1 MTVKYWGVK
10 LLLIATSAGGSTGS
24 TYFELVVDPLPQ
36 ASLTLER
43 AAPMRGRLG
52 LQQRA
57 PRNLRRHLARAVW
70 RGTVLIIADLATFG
84 LMRGLLRALRNFAVL
99 GAGVAAAL
107 QAVLPPRMLNGWQ
120 FASALMAGLVIM
132 GTYGPGDRRRD
143 PRRLFAAVAL
153 ATALPLWTAIW
164 SRGLDTVLV
173 EYALTVTLVWAGLW
187 AERSTVD
194 RVVAWVRPRA
204 RDAASALFVGPAD
217 ACRTAAASPVFASGL
232 HYQPIGFVDAET
244 PTGPGAVGHIG
255 DFESILAATGVEV
268 VVLAGHLTDE
278 QFGDVVDA
286 SLTAGCQVLSVPRDV
301 GAGPVNPATVWRSGQ
316 PLVELTAPT
325 LRGGQLVVK
334 RAMDIVGAIVALV
347 LLSPLLLLVA
357 VLVKL
362 DSPGPVLFRQE
373 RVGRGGRR
381 FQIIKFR
388 TMVLG
393 AEARRDELLERSI
406 YADSRLFKLARDPR
420 ATRLGRWLR
429 RSSLDELPQF
439 VNVLL
444 GDMSLVG
451 PRPPLPSE
459 VALYERH
466 HYARFDVKPGIT
478 GPWQVSGRNQVT
490 DFEAVVRLEQD
501 YIQGWNLTR
510 DLAILLQTVPAVL
523 RMRGAL

>member
-1 MTVKYWGVK
+1 VVAAQPVRRILK
-10 LLLIATSAGGSTGS
+10 
-24 TYFELVVDPLPQ
+24 LVVNPLPQ

-43 AAPMRGRLG
+43 AAPVRVRLG

-57 PRNLRRHLARAVW
+57 PRNLRRHLVRALGRV
-70 RGTVLIIADLATFG
+70 TALIVADLAAFG
-84 LMRGLLRALRNFAVL
+84 LMRALLRALRNYAVL
-99 GAGVAAAL
+99 GSAVAAAL

-120 FASALMAGLVIM
+120 FASALLVGLVIM

-187 AERSTVD
+187 ADRSTVD
-194 RVVAWVRPRA
+194 SVVAWVRPRA
-204 RDAASALFVGPAD
+204 KDAANALFVGPAE
-217 ACRTAAASPVFASGL
+217 ACRAASASPAFASGA
-232 HYQPIGFVDAET
+232 HYQPIGFVDSET
-244 PTGPGAVGHIG
+244 PAGRGAVGHIG
-255 DFESILAATGVEV
+255 DFELILAATGVEV
-268 VVLAGHLTDE
+268 VVVAGHLTDG
-278 QFGDVVDA
+278 QFGDVVES
-286 SLTAGCQVLSVPRDV
+286 SLAAGCQVLAVPRAV
-301 GAGPVNPATVWRSGQ
+301 GAGGAGGVHPTTVWRSGQ

-325 LRGGQLVVK
+325 LRGGQLLVK
-334 RAMDIVGAIVALV
+334 RAMDILGAAIALV
-347 LLSPLLLLVA
+347 LVSPLLLLVA
-357 VLVKL
+357 ALVKV

-381 FQIIKFR
+381 FQIMKFR

-393 AEARRDELLERSI
+393 AEARRDQLLEQSM
-406 YADSRLFKLARDPR
+406 YSDPRLFKMVRDPR
-420 ATRLGRWLR
+420 VTRLGQWLR
-429 RSSLDELPQF
+429 RTSLDELPQF

-459 VALYERH
+459 VALYEQH

-490 DFEAVVRLEQD
+490 DFEDVVRLEQD
-501 YIQGWNLTR
+501 YIQGWSLTR
-510 DLAILLQTVPAVL
+510 DLAILFQTVPAVL
-523 RMRGAL
+523 HMRGAL

>member
-1 MTVKYWGVK
+1 MLAAQPVRRILK
-10 LLLIATSAGGSTGS
+10 
-24 TYFELVVDPLPQ
+24 LVVDPLPQ
-36 ASLTLER
+36 PSLTLER
-43 AAPMRGRLG
+43 AAPVRVRLG

-57 PRNLRRHLARAVW
+57 PTNLRRHLVRALW
-70 RGTVLIIADLATFG
+70 RVSALIIADLAAFG
-84 LMRGLLRALRNFAVL
+84 LMRALLRALRNYAVL
-99 GAGVAAAL
+99 GADVAAAL

-120 FASALMAGLVIM
+120 FASALMVGLVIM

-187 AERSTVD
+187 AERTTVD

-204 RDAASALFVGPAD
+204 KDAANALFVGQAE
-217 ACRTAAASPVFASGL
+217 ACRVAAAGPAFAPGV
-232 HYQPIGFVDAET
+232 HYQPIGFVDSGT
-244 PTGPGAVGHIG
+244 PAAPGAVGHIG
-255 DFESILAATGVEV
+255 DFELILAATGVEV
-268 VVLAGHLTDE
+268 VVVAGHLPDE

-286 SLTAGCQVLSVPRDV
+286 SLAAGCQVLSVPRAV
-301 GAGPVNPATVWRSGQ
+301 GTGGVHPATVWRSGQ

-334 RAMDIVGAIVALV
+334 RAMDIVGAALALV
-347 LLSPLLLLVA
+347 LLSPLLFLVA
-357 VLVKL
+357 ALVKL

-381 FQIIKFR
+381 FRIMKFR
-388 TMVLG
+388 SMVLG
-393 AEARRDELLERSI
+393 AEARRDELLEESL
-406 YADSRLFKLARDPR
+406 YADPRLFKLARDPR
-420 ATRLGRWLR
+420 TTRLGLWLR
-429 RSSLDELPQF
+429 RTSLDELPQF
-439 VNVLL
+439 VNVVL

-490 DFEAVVRLEQD
+490 DFETVVRLEQD
-501 YIQGWNLTR
+501 YIQGWSLSR